1 VNTYLIVYFGTVLV
15 AMFLVPIVSRLAR
28 FYNLVDKP
36 GPRRVHLNAV
46 PRIGGLA
53 IIVSTY
59 ALVLPIFFLNNNIGQ
74 HFRESQ
80 LEFSTLLIAAAFIF
94 IVGLIDDLHPI
105 QGRIKLLC
113 IIGASL
119 AICASGAT
127 ISAISLGTS
136 FNIHTGW
143 AAWPIT
149 VSWIV
154 IITVCI
160 NLIDGLDGLA
170 AGIAVIVCGTILFLA
185 FWSGQA
191 AMIVLMLALLGSV
204 TGFLFFNFYPAKIF
218 MGDCGSMFLGFMIG
232 ASSIICQNKTSTLVG
247 LAIPFLVLGAPILD
261 TGFVII
267 SRRILERRS
276 VFSPDRNHLH
286 HRLLE
291 YGFRHRTVVIVIY
304 SITAIL
310 ASIGVLMLTT
320 RGKWTEEILVGGLLL
335 MFSMFA
341 VLHSGRL
348 RKILKALRYNW
359 NMANEARKETRIF
372 ENASVKMHE
381 SVSFPA
387 WWDTVCEMCKE
398 MHFHDIGVWNLHN
411 GQYINTS
418 VWKEPE
424 DNCTH
429 KSAKFILPLDG
440 NGTVKWEIR
449 ANICAD
455 GYLERSGRQ
464 AMLLARLIGNFP
476 PPEQNDQ
483 PTGTKRTVM
492 QALKRPA
499 YIPTP
504 IEVMGTPVTPF
515 KSYDQ
520 ALECVEKIVDSHHKS
535 FWVAINPIKI
545 YQASQKPE
553 LMELLRQ
560 ADVGLC
566 DGMGI
571 AVTSKLLK
579 RQSLFRCTGCDLFFR
594 LISLASRKGW
604 GVYMLGSS
612 AQTNTAARSELQKKY
627 PGLKIVGWQDGYFK
641 DSEKVIEHINASKP
655 NLLFVAMGSP
665 KQEYWISKNWQAI
678 ETNFCMG
685 VGGSF
690 DIAAGNLKRAPK
702 IFRVTGTEFL
712 FRLICE
718 PFKRGPIQKVLLPY
732 ALQVMGKK
740 AVDLTLSDEEQTGGL
755 SEEIEMSESL
765 RIRDTKEIVNK

>member
-1 VNTYLIVYFGTVLV
+1 MNTYLTVYFGTLII
-15 AMFLVPIVSRLAR
+15 AMLLVPIVSRLAKLH
-28 FYNLVDKP
+28 NLVDLP
-36 GPRRVHLNAV
+36 GLRKVHKTAV
-46 PRIGGLA
+46 PRIGGIA
-53 IIVSTY
+53 IIVSTF
-59 ALVLPIFFLNNNIGQ
+59 ALVLPVFFLNNTIGQ
-74 HFRESQ
+74 SFRESQ
-80 LEFSTLLIAAAFIF
+80 TEFITMLIAAAFIF
-94 IVGLIDDLHPI
+94 IVGLIDDIHPVR
-105 QGRIKLLC
+105 GKIKLLC
-113 IIGASL
+113 IVAASL
-119 AICASGAT
+119 AICASGTT
-127 ISAISLGTS
+127 ISSIPLGTS
-136 FNIHTGW
+136 FRLQTGW
-143 AAWPIT
+143 AAWPLT
-149 VSWIV
+149 VFWIA

-170 AGIAVIVCGTILFLA
+170 AGIAVIVCGTIVLLA
-185 FWSGQA
+185 FWTGQA
-191 AMIVLMLALLGSV
+191 AITVLMLALLGSV

-232 ASSIICQNKTSTLVG
+232 AGSIVCQSKTSTLVG

-261 TGFVII
+261 TGLVVV

-286 HRLLE
+286 HRLLA
-291 YGFRHRTVVIVIY
+291 YGFKHRTVVIVIY
-304 SITAIL
+304 SITAIF
-310 ASIGVLMLTT
+310 ASIGLLTLTT
-320 RGKWTEEILVGGLLL
+320 RGEWTEEILAGGLLL

-341 VLHSGRL
+341 VLHRGRF

-359 NMANEARKETRIF
+359 NMAHEARKETRIF
-372 ENASVKMHE
+372 EKASLKIQE

-398 MHFHDIGVWNLHN
+398 MRFHGIGVWNLHN
-411 GQYINTS
+411 GQYINTCI
-418 VWKEPE
+418 WKAPE

-429 KSAKFILPLDG
+429 KNATFILPLDG

-455 GYLERSGRQ
+455 GYLEQSGRQ

-483 PTGTKRTVM
+483 HPDTTRTVM
-492 QALKRPA
+492 QTLERPA

-504 IEVMGTPVTPF
+504 LEIMGTPVTPF
-515 KSYDQ
+515 KSYDE
-520 ALECVEKIVDSHHKS
+520 ALECVEKIIESHHKS

-545 YQASQKPE
+545 YQAWQKPE

-566 DGMGI
+566 DGMGV
-571 AVTSKLLK
+571 AVTSKILK
-579 RQSLFRCTGCDLFFR
+579 RQSLFRCTGCDLFFK

-612 AQTNTAARSELQKKY
+612 AQTNTAARSALQKKY
-627 PGLKIVGWQDGYFK
+627 PGLKIVGWHDGYFK
-641 DSEKVIEHINASKP
+641 DSQKVVEHINSSRA

-665 KQEYWISKNWQAI
+665 KQEYWIRENWQAI

-740 AVDLTLSDEEQTGGL
+740 AVDLTLSDEEQ
-755 SEEIEMSESL
+755 MD
-765 RIRDTKEIVNK
+765 RVKR